1 MALEIAPVNVLLVD
15 DHAENLVAIEAILAD
30 PAYRFVRAT
39 SGREALREVLR
50 HDFALILL
58 DVEMPEVD
66 GYETATLIRE
76 RPRSRQTPIIFLTA
90 NHRTDGNVF
99 RGYAVGAVDYLL
111 KPVSPEVLRS
121 KVHVF
126 VELFRRQEDLRRAHD
141 ELESRVAERTLEL
154 ANANA
159 ALSAEIDE
167 RSRIAQER
175 TDLLKREQE
184 ARRDAE
190 TANRLKDEFLAT
202 LSHELRTP
210 LNAIMG
216 WAHVLSQSSGDR
228 DTVERAATVIRQ
240 NAKAQAKLVD
250 DVLDVSRIIGGKVV
264 LETTDVDL
272 AAVIEAAI
280 DSVMPAANAKSIRV
294 ERDLARG
301 LSLVG
306 DRDRLQQVV
315 WNILSNA
322 LKFTPKGGFVRVKLF
337 AESGD
342 AVIRVADTGVG
353 IPADFLPYV
362 FDRFRQADS
371 SMSRRHSGLG
381 LGMAIVRHLVELHG
395 GTVSVESEGEAKGA
409 TFILRLPAQMA
420 HRGRTVPRAV
430 VSATDDR
437 DEAEADGLHG
447 IRVLIVEDDA
457 DSRSVLALLL
467 ERQGAVVDQAGS
479 VAEAFGTMS
488 RGEPD
493 VLISDI
499 GMPDEDG
506 YSLIRRLRARPSE
519 TQVRLPAIAL
529 TAYARPLDAE
539 TAISAGYDRYM
550 RKPVVPSEL
559 VRAIKRMAVRV

>member
-15 DHAENLVAIEAILAD
+15 DHVENLVAIEAVLSD
-30 PAYRFVRAT
+30 SAYRFVRAA
-39 SGREALREVLR
+39 SGREALREVLK

-90 NHRTDGNVF
+90 NHRTDMNVF

-121 KVHVF
+121 KVAVF

-154 ANANA
+154 ANANT

-216 WAHVLSQSSGDR
+216 WAHVLGQSSGDR
-228 DTVERAATVIRQ
+228 LTVERAATVIRQ

-250 DVLDVSRIIGGKVV
+250 DVLDVARIIGGKVV

-272 AAVIEAAI
+272 GSVIEAAI
-280 DSVMPAANAKSIRV
+280 DSLMPAANAKSIRI
-294 ERDLARG
+294 ERTFAGG
-301 LSLVG
+301 LTLVG

-315 WNILSNA
+315 WNLLSNA
-322 LKFTPKGGFVRVKLF
+322 LKFTPKGGLVHIDLYGD
-337 AESGD
+337 AGD

-353 IPADFLPYV
+353 IPEDFLPYV

-395 GTVSVESEGEAKGA
+395 GTVGVESAGQGKGA
-409 TFILRLPAQMA
+409 TFMLRLPVRMT
-420 HRGRTVPRAV
+420 HRGRIAPKPVAIAV
-430 VSATDDR
+430 DERTD
-437 DEAEADGLHG
+437 EEDGLHG
-447 IRVLIVEDDA
+447 LRILIVEDDA

-467 ERQGAVVDQAGS
+467 ERQGAVVDQAAS

-488 RGEPD
+488 RTEPD
-493 VLISDI
+493 VLVSDI

-506 YSLIRRLRARPSE
+506 YSLIRRLRAQATT
-519 TQVRLPAIAL
+519 TQPRLPAIAL

-539 TAISAGYDRYM
+539 TALSAGYDRYM

-559 VRAIKRMAVRV
+559 VLAIKRMTTRS